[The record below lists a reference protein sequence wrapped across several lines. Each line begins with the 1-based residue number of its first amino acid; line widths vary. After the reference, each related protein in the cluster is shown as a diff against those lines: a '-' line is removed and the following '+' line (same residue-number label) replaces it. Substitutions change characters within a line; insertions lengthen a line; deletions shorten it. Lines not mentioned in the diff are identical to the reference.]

1 LPELSIRNATITD
14 AKLLAELGARTFW
27 ETFAADNT
35 ADDMN
40 AYLAESFHPAQQAA
54 ELSDHNTYFK
64 IAEADGTP
72 VGYAMLRAGVAPESI
87 SGDKPIELVR
97 LYVSKDS
104 IGGGVGAALMQEC
117 LRESAAR
124 GHKTMWLGV
133 WEHNLRAQ
141 SFYRK
146 WNFIEV
152 GTHIFQLGVDPQRD
166 LLMCRSLAPA
176 LQSEI

>member
-1 LPELSIRNATITD
+1 LSELSIRNATITD
-14 AKLLAELGARTFW
+14 AKLLAELGARTFC

-35 ADDMN
+35 AEDMN
-40 AYLAESFHPAQQAA
+40 AYLAESFHPDQQSA
-54 ELSDHNTYFK
+54 ELSDQNAYFK
-64 IAEADGTP
+64 IAEVDGVA

-87 SGDKPIELVR
+87 SGDNPIELVR

-104 IGGGVGAALMQEC
+104 IGSGVGAALMREC
-117 LRESAAR
+117 LRESTFR
-124 GHKTMWLGV
+124 GHKTIWLGV

-152 GTHIFQLGVDPQRD
+152 GTHIFLLGEDAQRD
-166 LLMCRSLAPA
+166 LLMCRNLVPWS
-176 LQSEI
+176 SI